1 MMNGSLSQRIYF
13 FTLSCCVL
21 FATILGSVIWSSQ
34 TVELA
39 FARDSYAQQV
49 DNQTNSLKQLV
60 ISDNIYSSSYSVSHW
75 QSLQQ
80 KLTRL
85 LKSSPKLT
93 PSQQTVQNSIKSQNE
108 NLKRLF
114 AQITKNKLKNASAA
128 IKVHLKARLMMQLEA
143 IRSDSLQLS
152 SIAHTD
158 IHNTIRHEAFFIIS
172 VSGVSIVALLFGS
185 FTLMHIVRKSLDEVK
200 LAFQQNHSGHF
211 QKIHLSHPSEEFDS
225 IVKAFN
231 GMNDKL
237 SETTVSLAV
246 MKKVVEERTQVLE
259 QLSNTDPLTKVAN
272 RRALFERASMEFSRA
287 IRSKNK
293 LTLLLLDCDF
303 FKKINDEFGHLF
315 GDELLIHIC
324 HICGQEIRD
333 IDFLARYGG
342 EEFIIILPNC
352 DIKGGIETANRIQ
365 HSLACHCIA
374 MKDKEIC
381 VTLSIGVCMLS
392 EQHKDLEQLI
402 NDTDKAMYQAKENGR
417 NRIEVLTPPNFH

>member
-75 QSLQQ
+75 QSLQK

-324 HICGQEIRD
+324 NICGQEIRD

>member
-75 QSLQQ
+75 QSLQK

-303 FKKINDEFGHLF
+303 FKRINDEFGHLF

-324 HICGQEIRD
+324 NICGQEIRD